1 MKEKHQN
8 IEVENLGPIQDFS
21 FKLASPGV
29 TTITAPNGFGKS
41 ILIESLANVAAGN
54 GGLPLRHGTEKGRID
69 GLGVHVSIN
78 PKQTRTAGEFAV
90 DHLEGKLN
98 LASLVEPGVKD
109 EIAAD
114 KRRIKALISLTG
126 VEADVDLFLKRPE
139 FTEDEFE
146 ATVSSEARKATDL
159 VEMATRI
166 ARDYQ
171 AAARGYEGGAE
182 RDQVAADNLRAQ
194 LAEVDMTKEHDA
206 DKLNDALYDWQRK
219 YAVGSQAVLTA
230 QEKAKAADDA
240 RRELK
245 NWDERGVPLDAKEA
259 KKAVKAAEE
268 KHENLIKHSDSLVVQ
283 LRQLEQSI
291 ELCDREIQTAAAEY
305 RSACDH
311 SNAVEDH
318 VKRREACLKAIAD
331 AENFKAP
338 SPEELEE
345 INASY
350 RAAKQAMED
359 GVRVRDARMKQASVK
374 AFEDSAASRRENA
387 ERLRKIATATD
398 NVLSDAIESK
408 WVKIVTEPGGKR
420 VYGYVESKDLWA
432 PYHELSATEKWAIA
446 IEIGVERVGEG
457 GLLFIPQEAWEGV
470 DVWNRKF
477 IHEHAKQRGVFI
489 LTAEATRDE
498 SLGRELAAQTN
509 D

>member
-1 MKEKHQN
+1 MKEKHQQ
-8 IEVENLGPIQDFS
+8 IDIENLGPIQDFS
-21 FKLASPGV
+21 FKLAAPGV
-29 TTITAPNGFGKS
+29 TTIVAPNGFGKS
-41 ILIESLANVAAGN
+41 ILIESLANVAAGK

-69 GLGVHVSIN
+69 GLGVHVSLN

-98 LASLVEPGVKD
+98 LATLVDPGLKD
-109 EIAAD
+109 EVAAD
-114 KRRIKALISLTG
+114 KRRIKALIALTG
-126 VEADVDLFLKRPE
+126 VEADVDLFLNRPE

-146 ATVSSEARKATDL
+146 ATVSTEARKATDL

-171 AAARGYEGGAE
+171 AAARGWENGAE
-182 RDQVAADNLRAQ
+182 KDEFSANALKEQ
-194 LAEVDMTKEHDA
+194 LAAVDMDKECDA
-206 DKLNDALYDWQRK
+206 DVLNDALYDAQQG
-219 YAVGSQAVLTA
+219 YAMGSQKVINAE
-230 QEKAKAADDA
+230 EKKKAAEEA

-245 NWDERGVPLDAKEA
+245 NWDERGVPLDSKEA
-259 KKAVKAAEE
+259 KQAVKDAQK
-268 KHENLIKHSDSLVVQ
+268 KHEGLVEHHDELVLK
-283 LRQLEQSI
+283 LRQIEQSI
-291 ELCDREIQTAAAEY
+291 ELCLREIQTAAAEV
-305 RSACDH
+305 RSASDQ
-311 SNAVEDH
+311 SNMVEDH
-318 VKRREACLKAIAD
+318 VQRRTACLKAIAD
-331 AENFKAP
+331 AENYEFP
-338 SPEELEE
+338 SPEELEQLKL
-345 INASY
+345 AY
-350 RAAKQAMED
+350 HAAKQAMED

-374 AFEDSAASRRENA
+374 AFEDSATARREKA
-387 ERLRKIATATD
+387 EQLRKIATATD

-408 WVKIVTEPGGKR
+408 WVKIVTEVGGKR
-420 VYGYVESKDLWA
+420 VYGFVESKDIWA
-432 PYHELSATEKWAIA
+432 YYHELSATEKWAIA

-498 SLGRELAAQTN
+498 SMGRELAAQSN